1 MRIVP
6 FPTGH
11 DDEGAE
17 QAWLAELESALSGAA
32 QGPAADSWRELRDD
46 VRSLAPAMSAGFERQ
61 LRERIP
67 ERDAARRRRKLRLSR
82 PGRPAIAAAFSV
94 ALVVLVALV
103 IVGPWRSGHAT
114 QALPA
119 LSHAQ
124 TASQPFASERLGGS
138 GSVALPRSGVK
149 GPSRPASSS
158 GAASSASADEEAA
171 PSSNGA
177 AAPSS
182 SGPAS
187 APGRVQELGASV
199 TLAVT
204 PASVQETAD
213 RVSRLVVR
221 DGGFVQSSHVQVQQG
236 HDGEANLT
244 LKLPSEKLSAALASL
259 EQIAPVRDESQSLQ
273 DITNSYDAARQRL
286 TDANAER
293 QALLHALANAST
305 EGQIDSLR
313 ERLAQSRS
321 AIANAHSALEAVSRR
336 ARTAEVEVSVLGD
349 AHAGDEGLTLH
360 RGLHDAGRVL
370 TITLVVLL
378 IAAAALVPLALLAL
392 GLTAAGRVWRR
403 RRREQVLGAS

>member
-11 DDEGAE
+11 DDEGAGH
-17 QAWLAELESALSGAA
+17 AWLAELESALSGAA
-32 QGPAADSWRELRDD
+32 QGPAADSWRELRED
-46 VRSLAPAMSAGFERQ
+46 VRSLAPAMSEDFERQ
-61 LRERIP
+61 LRERIL
-67 ERDAARRRRKLRLSR
+67 EREAARRQRKYRLPRSS
-82 PGRPAIAAAFSV
+82 RPAIAAAFSV

-103 IVGPWRSGHAT
+103 FVGPWRSGHAT
-114 QALPA
+114 QAIPA
-119 LSHAQ
+119 LPHAQ
-124 TASQPFASERLGGS
+124 TASAPFASERLGGS
-138 GSVALPRSGVK
+138 V
-149 GPSRPASSS
+149 
-158 GAASSASADEEAA
+158 SASAT
-171 PSSNGA
+171 PSSA
-177 AAPSS
+177 
-182 SGPAS
+182 GPAS

-199 TLAVT
+199 TLAVM

-221 DGGFVQSSHVQVQQG
+221 DGGFVQSSRVQVQQG
-236 HDGEANLT
+236 HGGEANLT
-244 LKLPSEKLSAALASL
+244 LKLPSQKLSAALASL

-293 QALLHALANAST
+293 QALLHALAKAST

-336 ARTAEVEVSVLGD
+336 ASTAEVEVSVLGD

-370 TITLVVLL
+370 TVALVALL
-378 IAAAALVPLALLAL
+378 IALAVLVPLALVLLAL
-392 GLTAAGRVWRR
+392 LGTRRMWRR
-403 RRREQVLGAS
+403 HRREQALGAP